1 MPTLSF
7 SELKVKA
14 DALFRKYIHGLYP
27 QKVCC
32 PTCERVFLNEHMTI
46 GHAFRRNELSL
57 RYNPMFATL
66 QCGPCNTSGVK
77 DEELKDWFR
86 ELYPGWDDLVNQ
98 ERNKLIKRHEL
109 EEIIETLQA

>member
-1 MPTLSF
+1 MATLSF

-14 DALFRKYIHGLYP
+14 DALFRSYIHGLYP
-27 QKVCC
+27 QKVPC
-32 PTCERVFLNEHMTI
+32 PTCGKIFLNEHLTI

-57 RYNPMFATL
+57 RYNPVFATL
-66 QCGPCNTSGVK
+66 QCAHCNNSGVK

-86 ELYPGWDDLVNQ
+86 SHYPGWDDLVDQ

-109 EEIIETLQA
+109 LEIIETLQS